1 MVLYYSII
9 FISVCYRGELTSL
22 ILIRTLILL
31 LYFYAIY
38 VYDIIEK
45 CLFSYSVSSLLRD
58 TRPNTLLDKF
68 RSGVHTHCC
77 SGKIWSTLRHSFL
90 RNTQTNTLIK
100 KKKANFWSSLYY
112 EINIISVF
120 LSVHILSIQ
129 VSLHKSVLSHTI
141 IVLFIYFWISVFM

>member
-9 FISVCYRGELTSL
+9 FISVCYRGELTSP

-90 RNTQTNTLIK
+90 RNTQTNTLK
-100 KKKANFWSSLYY
+100 KKRKSKFLKLFVLWNQHNFGFF
-112 EINIISVF
+112 ISAY
-120 LSVHILSIQ
+120 
-129 VSLHKSVLSHTI
+129 
-141 IVLFIYFWISVFM
+141 FIYSSFFT